1 MRKIELQMIDAIHR
15 GVSWRLSNTEVV
27 RECHPERGWL
37 TKVELHGNLIATFS
51 ERGLELH
58 FGTWQHFSRTT
69 FSRLNALTREFLNS
83 DGYVYQRKNT
93 PYIHSGGREF
103 ELETGDSYA
112 FILGEAVA

>member
-1 MRKIELQMIDAIHR
+1 MRKIEREMIDAISR
-15 GVSWRLSNTEVV
+15 GVSWRLSNTEVI
-27 RECHPERGWL
+27 RECSPERGWL

-69 FSRLNALTREFLNS
+69 FSRLNALTREFLNG
-83 DGYVYQRKNT
+83 DGGVYQRKNT

-103 ELETGDSYA
+103 ELEAGDTYA
-112 FILGEAVA
+112 FFLPEAWL